1 MSSSEDELFD
11 IDWGAS
17 NVFDCFDYVDP
28 YVLSPQIQAV
38 LENDIVGLRRL
49 LQEGKSVNIND
60 NKGNTPLHHAVQSQG
75 NLTSIFN
82 CLIELEDIRL
92 DAANFNGETP
102 LMLALKNAYYVR
114 KLLQKGA
121 DPNLRYP
128 NGDSLLHKATDV
140 GVVRLLLEHGAD
152 INAQNFNGE
161 TPLFHACQQKEI
173 ELVHLYLYHGA
184 DVSIS
189 DNCGL
194 LAFDICPESVDS
206 LFYLT
211 FDEHTE
217 VSLLSLFKAIE
228 KKSPYLTEIVKLT
241 RNVTYTRKQLNEFVA
256 QISLPW
262 CEVFFNLVDS
272 FINREFANSMQVFRL
287 MSARTHT
294 CDVVTIED
302 FLYIFLYF
310 YVRDNSLCPLLR
322 NIHLRGQLLIQFAMK
337 FVCYC
342 ASQGTEV
349 TSEVL
354 DVVYHEF
361 GFCEF
366 YRTLLNIAKIR
377 NHCCKF
383 DSYAGRNFMAFFTY
397 DLNLSIDMVE
407 RFPKENLEAQC
418 FAKLLKFFNVIKYK
432 DKFPHLFEMFSRKL
446 GVSAVPSLVELSR
459 NAARKFIISK
469 LKVEDN
475 VQFLTVVNHL
485 PVPNVVKQIIIYQKE
500 IYNI

>member
-217 VSLLSLFKAIE
+217 
-228 KKSPYLTEIVKLT
+228 
-241 RNVTYTRKQLNEFVA
+241 
-256 QISLPW
+256 
-262 CEVFFNLVDS
+262 
-272 FINREFANSMQVFRL
+272 
-287 MSARTHT
+287 
-294 CDVVTIED
+294 
-302 FLYIFLYF
+302 
-310 YVRDNSLCPLLR
+310 
-322 NIHLRGQLLIQFAMK
+322 
-337 FVCYC
+337 
-342 ASQGTEV
+342 GTEV